1 MDKIGK
7 ALWNALLAVMEFVI
21 KKVLRIE
28 LTEKQ
33 WENFLQFVKFGLVGV
48 SNTVIAYVVYVLVLQ
63 LKIHYVIANM
73 IGFFISV
80 INAFYWNNKFVFKS
94 EEGEHRSIWKAFLK
108 TLISYSGTGVVLA
121 NILLVLWVEIVHLP
135 KEIAPIINLLITIP
149 LNFLL
154 NKFWAFLKKSVK
166 KEEKRKN

>member
-21 KKVLRIE
+21 KKVLGIE

-63 LKIHYVIANM
+63 LK
-73 IGFFISV
+73 
-80 INAFYWNNKFVFKS
+80 
-94 EEGEHRSIWKAFLK
+94 
-108 TLISYSGTGVVLA
+108 
-121 NILLVLWVEIVHLP
+121 VHFR
-135 KEIAPIINLLITIP
+135 EQE
-149 LNFLL
+149 
-154 NKFWAFLKKSVK
+154 WS
-166 KEEKRKN
+166 